1 MVNSGIKLLT
11 CNNNFFEKE
20 NEIKKKMSKF
30 VLQPICSEK
39 KSNWIS
45 MPLSVVNLKENF
57 DVIRRFLN

>member
-20 NEIKKKMSKF
+20 NEIKKKVSKF